1 MTPHAKHLQFL
12 MRWPNHSPAQRNAY
26 EQIARPLIYEDY
38 DPTTWQTMKS
48 TNNFYSEMGWWF
60 FKNFTETRFYEV
72 WKAGVAHMVD
82 KIDPKFFTYEM
93 GKPVG
98 FTGFMDTF
106 YDLGPA
112 DFVNTDIIQGNLK

>member
-1 MTPHAKHLQFL
+1 
-12 MRWPNHSPAQRNAY
+12 
-26 EQIARPLIYEDY
+26 
-38 DPTTWQTMKS
+38 MKS

-60 FKNFTETRFYEV
+60 FKNFSETRFYEA

-93 GKPVG
+93 GRPVG

-112 DFVNTDIIQGNLK
+112 DFVNTDAMLDLMR